1 MLTKNTM
8 KRILKLSQ
16 IRSHEYYKDF
26 NWDNLLSFN
35 LEAPYGIT
43 MPSESSKEVSSYIDY
58 MVDGLKDF
66 KPSKDMKTDTEYK
79 EKVEVWFAKL

>member
-16 IRSHEYYKDF
+16 IRTHEYFKDF

-35 LEAPYGIT
+35 LDAPYNIT
-43 MPSESSKEVSSYIDY
+43 MATEAAKEISSYIDY

-66 KPSKDMKTDTEYK
+66 KPTKDMKADIEYK
-79 EKVEVWFAKL
+79 EKVEVWFTKL